1 MLSKIFECQKKSNSQ
16 RKRTEVP
23 KKKNQFG
30 YSSEKQ
36 HQINFLHDLFRKK
49 LNEDYLRK
57 LSLLLYSSKYT
68 SNYPAKRNNIT
79 ETVYKFDAN
88 NELYLTLPKIN
99 TNQKRNEAYEDYTKT
114 ENNDKN
120 YFNPN
125 KNNRPEISKD
135 EYDDILDENIREI
148 LYRDMDEDEERAK
161 ELYEKL
167 QTRYEN
173 FDYNDTKNKNKKLPK
188 IKNNMSNS
196 ASIPSDY
203 KLIATPKQISEF
215 DDILGKSFVNG
226 NLQYLT
232 KTQKEKLAYIAEF
245 NLFNSIDRINK
256 KKVMLNNLKNN
267 NRIDSRKGKGLM
279 SIDFFN
285 YDGKKWQ
292 KITEERNKNLNEI
305 AINRL
310 NDDNKTQLGKMK
322 DNVTKISGDAYWA
335 DKDVNKAIE
344 DINIFL
350 KKNGLEREGYS
361 NKNIAKNPGENKKK
375 ALNLNEEKEA

>member
-1 MLSKIFECQKKSNSQ
+1 
-16 RKRTEVP
+16 
-23 KKKNQFG
+23 
-30 YSSEKQ
+30 
-36 HQINFLHDLFRKK
+36 
-49 LNEDYLRK
+49 
-57 LSLLLYSSKYT
+57 
-68 SNYPAKRNNIT
+68 
-79 ETVYKFDAN
+79 
-88 NELYLTLPKIN
+88 
-99 TNQKRNEAYEDYTKT
+99 
-114 ENNDKN
+114 
-120 YFNPN
+120 
-125 KNNRPEISKD
+125 
-135 EYDDILDENIREI
+135 
-148 LYRDMDEDEERAK
+148 MDEDEERAK